1 MPYWVIQ
8 GREAYTIREA
18 DHWLDALPDALQEL
32 GLDLPRVR
40 VAANAS
46 GVIRLADP
54 SGDIVALVRP
64 GNANQR
70 AADGALDHQP
80 HAEDGLLAIFDE
92 PLPTG
97 EIGLPEGVAD
107 RLFEITA
114 PIDEA
119 ETDAL
124 AADRALEL
132 LMGIVPCDAGS
143 VLYAG
148 LDHDHFAFLAARGPA
163 ADRVRNLQLPLG
175 QGHVGA
181 VHDSGVAV
189 MLHDVAHSARHWH
202 EIDHATGFHPRAL
215 VAVPIR
221 SGDGRSWGVIE
232 LLSTDDRLFG
242 WHVTA
247 TDTVA
252 QTLAERFAASAP

>member
-18 DHWLDALPDALQEL
+18 DHWLDVLPGALEEL
-32 GLDLPRVR
+32 GLDVSSVR
-40 VAANAS
+40 AAANAS
-46 GVIRLADP
+46 GVIRLAEP
-54 SGDIVALVRP
+54 GGDIVALVRP
-64 GNANQR
+64 GNADQR
-70 AADGALDHQP
+70 AADGAIDHQP
-80 HAEDGLLAIFDE
+80 PADDGLLAVFDDA
-92 PLPTG
+92 LPTG
-97 EIGLPEGVAD
+97 EIALPEGVPE

-119 ETDAL
+119 DSDAL

-148 LDHDHFAFLAARGPA
+148 LDNDHFAFLAARGPA
-163 ADRVRNLQLPLG
+163 ADRVRSIQLPLG

-202 EIDHATGFHPRAL
+202 EVDHTTRFHPRAL

-232 LLSTDDRLFG
+232 LLSTDDRLLG

-247 TDTVA
+247 TDSVA